1 MCHPTDAQR
10 HDGVTIRQRVADTPC
25 EGHWCDGWDR
35 REMPRPIGANDARL
49 RTSRLG
55 SRRRGPCV
63 LEYGT
68 ARERRTENSEGTTWP
83 DAEMKA
89 IRYVRYVS

>member
-1 MCHPTDAQR
+1 MCHLADAQR
-10 HDGVTIRQRVADTPC
+10 HDGVDHQSARRRSHPC
-25 EGHWCDGWDR
+25 EGRWCDGWDR
-35 REMPRPIGANDARL
+35 REMPRPIGANDASL

-68 ARERRTENSEGTTWP
+68 ARERRTENSAGRPWP

-89 IRYVRYVS
+89 IRYVS